1 MKLLSQTLIVMLAPL
16 AVMAQDSSLML
27 AAPSQPHPTQ
37 APAAT
42 LETCSYIFAPLP
54 PEAEMRE
61 LKIDSIITILVD
73 ERSTMLSEGDA
84 ESRKTMSINSV
95 LASWIAFDGED
106 IFLAPQRR
114 GDPRIQ
120 ASKNSQY
127 RAESDVETR
136 DSLTFRLAA
145 KVADIRPNG
154 NLVLESHKT
163 ITINDIKWMT
173 SVTGECARQSINLDR
188 TVRSDSIFGV
198 TIDKQEVGQVRDGY
212 APGWFTKMYGKYKA
226 F

>member
-1 MKLLSQTLIVMLAPL
+1 MLIGLLAPL
-16 AVMAQDSSLML
+16 AAAAQDSSLML
-27 AAPSQPHPTQ
+27 AAPVAAGPQQ

-42 LETCSYIFAPLP
+42 LETCSFIFAPLP

-61 LKIDSIITILVD
+61 LKVNSIVTILID

-84 ESRKTMSINSV
+84 ESRKTTSINSV

-120 ASKNSQY
+120 ASKNAQY

-145 KVADIRPNG
+145 QVADIRPNG
-154 NLVLESHKT
+154 NLVLEAHKS
-163 ITINDIKWMT
+163 ITINDMRWMT
-173 SVTGECARQSINLDR
+173 SVTGECARQSIGLDR

-198 TIDKQEVGQVRDGY
+198 TIEKHEIGQVRDGY
-212 APGWFTKMYGKYKA
+212 APGWLARLHGKYKA

>member
-1 MKLLSQTLIVMLAPL
+1 MKLLSSLLLVMLAPL
-16 AVMAQDSSLML
+16 AAFAQDSSLML
-27 AAPSQPHPTQ
+27 ATPVMANPQQ
-37 APAAT
+37 APVAT
-42 LETCSYIFAPLP
+42 LETCSYIFSPLP

-61 LKIDSIITILVD
+61 LKIGSIVTILVD
-73 ERSTMLSEGDA
+73 ERSSMLSEGDA

-136 DSLTFRLAA
+136 DSLTFRIAA
-145 KVADIRPNG
+145 NVADIRPNG
-154 NLVLESHKT
+154 NLVLEAHKH
-163 ITINDIKWMT
+163 IYINDVEWET
-173 SVTGECARQSINLDR
+173 SITGECARQSIGLDR
-188 TVRSDSIFGV
+188 TVRSDAIANPHIV
-198 TIDKQEVGQVRDGY
+198 KRELGQVRDGY
-212 APGWFTKMYGKYKA
+212 APGWFTKLYGKYKA